1 MMMPSRPADAC
12 PLHISQSVFDEGA
25 FSKVPAKSYWVGQGN
40 VRVVQV
46 APASVVS

>member
-1 MMMPSRPADAC
+1 MMPRWPAEPC

-25 FSKVPAKSYWVGQGN
+25 FSKVPAKSYWVGQGS

-46 APASVVS
+46 APASVVA